1 MAGNEDDEFLED
13 YKNIELLSIASMC
26 QLAPEVQEHIDKP
39 VGAALI
45 RVDSERL
52 EMDNNDRE
60 IYVEKQYRSVIICLK

>member
-26 QLAPEVQEHIDKP
+26 QLAPEIQEHIDNP
-39 VGAALI
+39 VGAAFI